1 MVKKLLLVS
10 FCFVLLFS
18 VYGGTCLAQEGTTTY
33 QITSEELTRLDE
45 IFNQLSIN
53 NQKLL
58 NDLELSKKDSE
69 EVRLQL
75 VQYQRDL
82 IVVQNDLLKWKE
94 DCRIAKTELQI
105 ANDSLEKVS
114 QSLKQL
120 EKDHKR
126 IKLQRD
132 LLAVGLVAVL
142 VKN

>member
-1 MVKKLLLVS
+1 MVKRVLLLVS

-18 VYGGTCLAQEGTTTY
+18 GYGGTCLAQEETTY

-58 NDLELSKKDSE
+58 NDLEMSRKDSE

-75 VQYQRDL
+75 VQYQKDL

-105 ANDSLEKVS
+105 ANDSLETVS
-114 QSLKQL
+114 QSLKRF

-142 VKN
+142 VKK

>member
-1 MVKKLLLVS
+1 MVKKLLSLVV
-10 FCFVLLFS
+10 CFVLLFS
-18 VYGGTCLAQEGTTTY
+18 VYGGTCSAQQEMTY
-33 QITSEELTRLDE
+33 QITQEELTRLDE

-58 NDLELSKKDSE
+58 NDLEMSKKDSE

-114 QSLKQL
+114 QSLKRF

-142 VKN
+142 VKK

>member
-18 VYGGTCLAQEGTTTY
+18 VYGGTCLAQEGTTY

-58 NDLELSKKDSE
+58 NDLEMSKKDSE

-114 QSLKQL
+114 QSLKRF

-142 VKN
+142 VKK